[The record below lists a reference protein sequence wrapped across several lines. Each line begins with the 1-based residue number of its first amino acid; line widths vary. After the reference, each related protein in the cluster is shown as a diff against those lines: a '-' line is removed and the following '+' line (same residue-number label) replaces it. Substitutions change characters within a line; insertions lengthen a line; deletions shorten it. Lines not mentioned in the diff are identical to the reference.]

1 MEEYAT
7 RQSQENRCKVIRIM
21 KNDFFLIF
29 SSKFKDLVNN
39 RDCIVE
45 LREEYIDCEGP
56 ADWFEK
62 ENRTTLCEYLSLFIR
77 LISSFNEIL

>member
-1 MEEYAT
+1 MGLSDAFV
-7 RQSQENRCKVIRIM
+7 SIS
-21 KNDFFLIF
+21 L
-29 SSKFKDLVNN
+29 KDLINN

-62 ENRTTLCEYLSLFIR
+62 ENHKTLCE
-77 LISSFNEIL
+77 